1 MTARVLLIM
10 PALAAAVPALAQT
23 VAPAAPV
30 ATSAPAT
37 APAPVSGASRTPV
50 IITPGKTGEVALPG
64 AAPAP
69 KPAAPGEVSQN
80 APVNGV
86 LVLYGNQKC
95 PTDKQGNEV
104 VVCTR
109 RDAGEQFR
117 IPKEMRDFK
126 VTPQNEAWAARL
138 QPVMEAGDSGVNSC
152 STVGPGG
159 QTGCFLKQAQA
170 ARQENRERKQD
181 QADIP

>member
-1 MTARVLLIM
+1 MKARLLLIA
-10 PALAAAVPALAQT
+10 PVLAMAAPVLAQT
-23 VAPAAPV
+23 VQPATPAATP
-30 ATSAPAT
+30 APAT
-37 APAPVSGASRTPV
+37 TPTPAANRTPV
-50 IITPGKTGEVALPG
+50 IITPGKAGEIALPG
-64 AAPAP
+64 AAPPP
-69 KPAAPGEVSQN
+69 KPEAPGEVSHD

-86 LVLYGNQKC
+86 LVLFGNQKC
-95 PTDKQGNEV
+95 PTDAQGNEV

-109 RDAGEQFR
+109 RNAQEQYR

-138 QPVMEAGDSGVNSC
+138 QPVMTAGDAGVNSC

-170 ARQENRERKQD
+170 DRQENRERK
-181 QADIP
+181 ADEAAIP

>member
-1 MTARVLLIM
+1 MTARMLLIAS
-10 PALAAAVPALAQT
+10 ALTMASPALAQAVT
-23 VAPAAPV
+23 QAAPA
-30 ATSAPAT
+30 ATSAPAPT
-37 APAPVSGASRTPV
+37 PAPTRTPV

-69 KPAAPGEVSQN
+69 KPEAPGEVSQN

-86 LVLYGNQKC
+86 LVLYGNQQC

-109 RDAGEQFR
+109 RNAGEQFR

-138 QPVMEAGDSGVNSC
+138 QPVMTAGDAGVNSC

-170 ARQENRERKQD
+170 DRQENRERKED
-181 QADIP
+181 EAKIP